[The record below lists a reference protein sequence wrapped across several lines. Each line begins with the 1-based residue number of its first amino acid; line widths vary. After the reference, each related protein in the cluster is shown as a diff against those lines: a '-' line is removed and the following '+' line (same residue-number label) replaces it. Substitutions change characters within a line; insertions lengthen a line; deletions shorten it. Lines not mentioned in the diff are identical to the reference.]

1 MSMTLC
7 TQDATVTRTDPLAAI
22 AAALFRPMGVDGV
35 YWRSAL
41 YEGVVGRLADYI
53 SRQRE
58 SQAEVLCFPP
68 VMSRQQLERSGYLRS
83 FPNLLG
89 CVCALHG
96 TDNDIRAAADRH
108 DNGGDWTTSL
118 APADLVLSPAACY
131 PVYPLAAARGPV
143 PQGGW
148 QFDVAADCFRRE
160 PSKHLDR
167 LQSFRMREFVRI
179 GSPQQ
184 ITEFRQRWIAR
195 AQEMANELC
204 LPHTV
209 AVASDPFFGKVGQV
223 MAVSQLQ
230 LSLKFELLIP
240 FHAEAA
246 PTACMSFNY
255 HQDHFGEVW
264 ELRDAQGDVAHTGCV
279 AFGMDRL
286 SVALFCTH
294 GLDVAAWPSSVRQAL
309 GFESEI

>member
-1 MSMTLC
+1 
-7 TQDATVTRTDPLAAI
+7 
-22 AAALFRPMGVDGV
+22 
-35 YWRSAL
+35 
-41 YEGVVGRLADYI
+41 
-53 SRQRE
+53 
-58 SQAEVLCFPP
+58 
-68 VMSRQQLERSGYLRS
+68 
-83 FPNLLG
+83 
-89 CVCALHG
+89 
-96 TDNDIRAAADRH
+96 
-108 DNGGDWTTSL
+108 
-118 APADLVLSPAACY
+118 
-131 PVYPLAAARGPV
+131 
-143 PQGGW
+143 
-148 QFDVAADCFRRE
+148 
-160 PSKHLDR
+160 
-167 LQSFRMREFVRI
+167 MREFVRI

-184 ITEFRQRWIAR
+184 ITEFRQRWMAR

-294 GLDVAAWPSSVRQAL
+294 GLEVAAWPSSVRRAL